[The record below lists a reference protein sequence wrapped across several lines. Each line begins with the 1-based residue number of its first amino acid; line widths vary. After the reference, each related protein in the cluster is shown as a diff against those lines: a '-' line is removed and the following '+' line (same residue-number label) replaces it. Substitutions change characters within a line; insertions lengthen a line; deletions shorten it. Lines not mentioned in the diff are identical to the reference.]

1 MTTDVN
7 TRNWFGDVTIENIKE
22 VASAIEKMLT
32 GKRYTFVANN
42 ADWSNEMPQVRTS
55 QRIEPDKATDKRG
68 VNVWFDEKESP
79 PRLAWMNV
87 ADTYGVWGFST
98 SSTEKPYV
106 VFEGEHTIKIRYKN
120 GFGDVSR
127 WVIAVEKDSE

>member
-7 TRNWFGDVTIENIKE
+7 TRNWHGDVTIENIKE

-55 QRIEPDKATDKRG
+55 QRIEPDKVTDKRG

-79 PRLAWMNV
+79 PSLAWMNV

-106 VFEGEHTIKIRYKN
+106 VFEGEHTIKITQKN
-120 GFGDVSR
+120 GYGHALH
-127 WVIAVEKDSE
+127 WVIAVENHDK